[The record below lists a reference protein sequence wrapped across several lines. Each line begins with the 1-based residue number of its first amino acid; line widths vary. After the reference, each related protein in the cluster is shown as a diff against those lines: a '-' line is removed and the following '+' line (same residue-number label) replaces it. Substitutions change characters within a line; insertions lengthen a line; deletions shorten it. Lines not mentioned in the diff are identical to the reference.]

1 MRKTLILT
9 GWGWKEY
16 PVAAALVLK
25 ALGGD
30 TDVAGMSRRRLPEFL
45 ESYSENHKRII
56 IIGVS
61 LSGDEVRLAT
71 ALAALK
77 KRNIE
82 VVWISAI
89 DFSSSQKEKLAPLLK
104 AKVFETSALLEAV
117 GLAFGVEILTFIK
130 KVKTSL

>member
-30 TDVAGMSRRRLPEFL
+30 ADVAGMSRRRLPEFL
-45 ESYSENHKRII
+45 ELYSQKHKRII
-56 IIGVS
+56 VIGVS
-61 LSGDEVRLAT
+61 LSGDEARLAS
-71 ALAALK
+71 ALKALK

-82 VVWISAI
+82 VVWIISI
-89 DFSSSQKEKLAPLLK
+89 DFTASQKELIAPYLT
-104 AKVFETSALLEAV
+104 AKVSLDNAWLTS
-117 GLAFGVEILTFIK
+117 
-130 KVKTSL
+130 